1 MKLQHKNMLKQV
13 NKMRA
18 NMLSGN
24 WFFFYQPSSGGD
36 AMLSMI
42 RLPEHVRLEHLQE
55 EFDLASDE
63 ELNRSK
69 R

>member
-1 MKLQHKNMLKQV
+1 
-13 NKMRA
+13 
-18 NMLSGN
+18 MLSGN

-42 RLPEHVRLEHLQE
+42 RLPEHFRLEHLQE